1 MSLTNFLVRYSLTR
15 FNKHRKLRILCRQGY
30 WFLGELYCFF
40 SPLHHRNL
48 AKMKRGDIL
57 DTYPRFYQNISR
69 MASASWTESDDEDN
83 YSLVPDPSRSVVG
96 YATSYCA
103 YKIKETTGSWPKRVS
118 KGKRFDANNWVAFLR
133 EAGYYEVDHQPS
145 KNFYYVGV
153 RTHSCHTYGEVVWLE
168 RYEDKSVGSVL
179 VTTYDQKTFVPKI
192 VRAPDYVWVKIARR
206 TAPSPQEQTTTR
218 SLAVST

>member
-1 MSLTNFLVRYSLTR
+1 MLFR
-15 FNKHRKLRILCRQGY
+15 
-30 WFLGELYCFF
+30 

-103 YKIKETTGSWPKRVS
+103 YKIKETTGSWPKRTS

-153 RTHSCHTYGEVVWLE
+153 RTHPCHTYGEVVWLE